1 MQSMSER
8 NTNHTASAASVFV
21 AVVNRSEFCNISM
34 VPISVR
40 F

>member
-8 NTNHTASAASVFV
+8 NTNHTASAVSVFV
-21 AVVNRSEFCNISM
+21 AVVNLSEFCNISM
-34 VPISVR
+34 VPVPVH